1 MDRSNYRDE
10 SGVDTVLGEV
20 DAALGETVATCLLG
34 YTGAS
39 SVESDRWLTS
49 LRVLL
54 ETSNASM
61 TAPVAARLLG
71 VSTRTMQRYLRSV
84 GTTFRQEVEAVRG
97 TPRAA
102 S

>member
-1 MDRSNYRDE
+1 MDRSNYRGEGGGDA
-10 SGVDTVLGEV
+10 VLGEV

-34 YTGAS
+34 CTSTS

-49 LRVLL
+49 LRALL

-61 TAPVAARLLG
+61 SAPVVARLLG

-97 TPRAA
+97 LARA
-102 S
+102 SS